1 MSGGTT
7 QQSGTSTS
15 VNQIPQWMT
24 DAGEQNYGFAQQVA
38 EQPLQQYQG
47 QMVADVAPQTQQ
59 SWDVAANSG
68 NVGADQ
74 YAAGSAGYLG
84 ALSQTPMQVSAGGPT
99 MQVNNPGNANAVTAG
114 QLSNTNL
121 SPYMDPYTQDVI
133 NATMPGMLQA
143 NALSQNQQGNAANS
157 ANAFGGSRQGIQQG
171 VAQAQGAMNV
181 GQMLANLNNQ
191 NFTQAQAAATGDINR
206 NLQAQT
212 TNQQSQQTDLARQN
226 TDLLA
231 NQQANANDLNRSLT
245 AQTTNQTAQ
254 QQKINSDI
262 LASQGLTNTGDSMNK
277 ADVANYG
284 LLSSAGAGESMQQ
297 QNDIN
302 AQMAK
307 FSQAFNYPQQQLGT
321 LLSSLGMTPHDTSTS
336 GQTTSQTTTPTDW
349 AGLISG
355 GIKDASSLYGMM
367 PSDKRLKKDIEPA
380 GQGPAG
386 IPVYKYR
393 FKGALAGSPKQ
404 QGPMAQ
410 DVQKVVPQAV
420 SQIPGSGG
428 KLQIHMP
435 TLSAATEPRG
445 YASGTPFVL
454 PNMTPASD
462 MGEQSTWR
470 MGGGADS
477 REEAID
483 MARPELKHLQDQQ
496 DFDRAMGR
504 EPRHYA
510 AGTPFVQ
517 PSLAAFVPPSSPGVA
532 KGIGAMSAF
541 RPPMKLP
548 RGATVAPMPKRF
560 AGGSADV
567 QPGPTVT
574 YPAGQSQQLMMGPP
588 QYAPVTA
595 AVRQQQDM
603 PLIDSRTTGRA
614 ILNDPRAAPMADPRT
629 FPAWKQFANGSAQVP
644 GDGSTDTVPSYLTPG
659 EAVLTP
665 GAAQHV
671 GRPKIAAL
679 NAMHPPVLSTFMP
692 PVGSRQATTVMRAGA
707 RGMKGALS
715 NTKLRPKIAGGLSV

>member
-15 VNQIPQWMT
+15 VNQIPAWMT

-262 LASQGLTNTGDSMNK
+262 LASQGLANTGDSMNK
-277 ADVANYG
+277 ANVANYG

-355 GIKDASSLYGMM
+355 GIKDASSLYGMI

-393 FKGALAGSPKQ
+393 FKGALADSPKQ

-445 YASGTPFVL
+445 YAEGTSFVQPDMRQITPDYFQRGKVPDDLSGVADP
-454 PNMTPASD
+454 TPA
-462 MGEQSTWR
+462 GQA
-470 MGGGADS
+470 G
-477 REEAID
+477 
-483 MARPELKHLQDQQ
+483 LKNLL
-496 DFDRAMGR
+496 DRGYAY
-504 EPRHYA
+504 PKHYA
-510 AGTPFVQ
+510 AGTAFVGQ

-560 AGGSADV
+560 AGGI
-567 QPGPTVT
+567 
-574 YPAGQSQQLMMGPP
+574 
-588 QYAPVTA
+588 A
-595 AVRQQQDM
+595 A
-603 PLIDSRTTGRA
+603 
-614 ILNDPRAAPMADPRT
+614 
-629 FPAWKQFANGSAQVP
+629 VP
-644 GDGSTDTVPSYLTPG
+644 GDGSDDTVPSYLTPG

-679 NAMHPPVLSTFMP
+679 NAMHPPTLSTFMP
-692 PVGSRQATTVMRAGA
+692 PVGSGQATTALRAGA

>member
-15 VNQIPQWMT
+15 INQIPQWMT
-24 DAGEQNYGFAQQVA
+24 DAGEQNYAYAQQVA

-74 YAAGSAGYLG
+74 YAAGSLGYLG
-84 ALSQTPMQVSAGGPT
+84 ALAQNPMQVSAGGPT
-99 MQVNNPGNANAVTAG
+99 MQVNNPGNATAITP
-114 QLSNTNL
+114 QNL
-121 SPYMDPYTQDVI
+121 AGTSLAPYMDPYTQDVI
-133 NATMPGMLQA
+133 NATMPGMIQA
-143 NALSQNQQGNAANS
+143 NALSQNQGANAANS

-171 VAQAQGAMNV
+171 VAQAQGAQNV
-181 GQMLANLNNQ
+181 GLMLANLNNA
-191 NFTQAQAAATGDINR
+191 NFQQAQTAATGDITR

-226 TDLLA
+226 QDLLA
-231 NQQANANDLNRSLT
+231 NQTANANDLQRRLA

-262 LASQGLTNTGDSMNK
+262 AASQGLTNTGDSMNK
-277 ADVANYG
+277 ANVANYG
-284 LLSSAGAGESMQQ
+284 LLSSAGASQSMQA

-321 LLSSLGMTPHDTSTS
+321 LLSALGMTPHDTSTAS
-336 GQTTSQTTTPTDW
+336 QSTQQTTTPTDW

-355 GIKDASSLYGMM
+355 GIKDASSIYGMM
-367 PSDKRLKKDIEPA
+367 PSDKRLKKDIEPV

-435 TLSAATEPRG
+435 TLEAATEPRG
-445 YASGTPFVL
+445 YA
-454 PNMTPASD
+454 
-462 MGEQSTWR
+462 
-470 MGGGADS
+470 
-477 REEAID
+477 
-483 MARPELKHLQDQQ
+483 
-496 DFDRAMGR
+496 
-504 EPRHYA
+504 
-510 AGTPFVQ
+510 AGTSFVQ
-517 PSLAAFVPPSSPGVA
+517 PSMTPFLPPASPLVA

-692 PVGSRQATTVMRAGA
+692 PVGSGQATTALRAGA
-707 RGMKGALS
+707 RGIKGALS

>member
-15 VNQIPQWMT
+15 VNQIPAWMT

-74 YAAGSAGYLG
+74 YQAGTAGYLG
-84 ALSQTPMQVSAGGPT
+84 ALGQTPSSIIPQSLA
-99 MQVNNPGNANAVTAG
+99 
-114 QLSNTNL
+114 STNL
-121 SPYMDPYTQDVI
+121 QPYMDPYTQSVI
-133 NATMPGMLQA
+133 NATMPGMIQA
-143 NALSQNQQGNAANS
+143 NALSQNQGANAANA

-171 VAQAQGAMNV
+171 VAQAQGAQNV
-181 GQMLANLNNQ
+181 GLMLANLNNA
-191 NFTQAQAAATGDINR
+191 NFQQAQTAATGDISR

-212 TNQQSQQTDLARQN
+212 SNQAE
-226 TDLLA
+226 
-231 NQQANANDLNRSLT
+231 QQA
-245 AQTTNQTAQ
+245 
-254 QQKINSDI
+254 KINSDI
-262 LASQGLTNTGDSMNK
+262 AASQGLTNTGDSMNK
-277 ADVANYG
+277 ANVANYNM
-284 LLSSAGAGESMQQ
+284 LQSAGAGQSMQAH
-297 QNDIN
+297 NEIN

-321 LLSSLGMTPHDTSTS
+321 LLSALGMTPHDTSTS
-336 GQTTSQTTTPTDW
+336 GQTTQQTTTPTDW
-349 AGLISG
+349 ASIISKG
-355 GIKDASSLYGMM
+355 ASAASDIYGMM
-367 PSDKRLKKDIEPA
+367 PSDERLKKDITPA
-380 GQGPAG
+380 GEGPAG

-420 SQIPGSGG
+420 SKIPGSGG

-435 TLSAATEPRG
+435 TLEAATEPRG
-445 YASGTPFVL
+445 
-454 PNMTPASD
+454 
-462 MGEQSTWR
+462 
-470 MGGGADS
+470 
-477 REEAID
+477 
-483 MARPELKHLQDQQ
+483 
-496 DFDRAMGR
+496 
-504 EPRHYA
+504 YA

-517 PSLAAFVPPSSPGVA
+517 PPLTPFLPPASPLVA

-548 RGATVAPMPKRF
+548 RGATMPMMPKRF
-560 AGGSADV
+560 AFGTADVGAPDMDDASLGDQIMGGDGSGFAGGLQKLGKDLGGGSGATPRPPAS
-567 QPGPTVT
+567 QPQKSTGWNAP
-574 YPAGQSQQLMMGPP
+574 SMG
-588 QYAPVTA
+588 YA
-595 AVRQQQDM
+595 
-603 PLIDSRTTGRA
+603 ISG
-614 ILNDPRAAPMADPRT
+614 
-629 FPAWKQFANGSAQVP
+629 FARGSAQVP
-644 GDGSTDTVPSYLTPG
+644 GFGPPDTVPSYLTPG

-692 PVGSRQATTVMRAGA
+692 PVGSGQATTAMRAGA
-707 RGMKGALS
+707 RGIKGALS
-715 NTKLRPKIAGGLSV
+715 NTKLRPKIAGGLSGA

>member
-15 VNQIPQWMT
+15 VNQIPQWMS
-24 DAGEQNYGFAQQVA
+24 DAGEQNYAYAQQVA

-74 YAAGSAGYLG
+74 YAAGSLGYLG
-84 ALSQTPMQVSAGGPT
+84 ALAQNPMQVSAGGPT
-99 MQVNNPGNANAVTAG
+99 MQVNNPGNAAAVTAG

-121 SPYMDPYTQDVI
+121 SPYLDPYTQDVI
-133 NATMPGMLQA
+133 NATMPGMIQA
-143 NALSQNQQGNAANS
+143 NALSQNQGANAANS

-171 VAQAQGAMNV
+171 VAQAQGAQNV
-181 GQMLANLNNQ
+181 GLMLANLNNA

-206 NLQAQT
+206 NLTAAT

-226 TDLLA
+226 QDLLA
-231 NQQANANDLNRSLT
+231 NQTANANDLNRSLT

-262 LASQGLTNTGDSMNK
+262 AASQGLTNTGDSMNK
-277 ADVANYG
+277 ANVANYG
-284 LLSSAGAGESMQQ
+284 LLSSAGASQSMQA

-321 LLSSLGMTPHDTSTS
+321 LLSALGMTPHDTSTA
-336 GQTTSQTTTPTDW
+336 GQTTQQTTTPTDW

-355 GIKDASSLYGMM
+355 GIKDASSIYGMM
-367 PSDKRLKKDIEPA
+367 PSDKRLKKDIEPV

-420 SQIPGSGG
+420 SKIPGSGG

-435 TLSAATEPRG
+435 TLEAATEPRG
-445 YASGTPFVL
+445 YA
-454 PNMTPASD
+454 
-462 MGEQSTWR
+462 
-470 MGGGADS
+470 
-477 REEAID
+477 
-483 MARPELKHLQDQQ
+483 
-496 DFDRAMGR
+496 
-504 EPRHYA
+504 
-510 AGTPFVQ
+510 AGTSFVQ
-517 PSLAAFVPPSSPGVA
+517 PSMTPFLPPASPLVA

-560 AGGSADV
+560 AGGI
-567 QPGPTVT
+567 
-574 YPAGQSQQLMMGPP
+574 
-588 QYAPVTA
+588 A
-595 AVRQQQDM
+595 A
-603 PLIDSRTTGRA
+603 
-614 ILNDPRAAPMADPRT
+614 
-629 FPAWKQFANGSAQVP
+629 VP
-644 GDGSTDTVPSYLTPG
+644 GDGSDDTVPSYLTPG

-692 PVGSRQATTVMRAGA
+692 PVGSGQATTALRAGA
-707 RGMKGALS
+707 RGIKGALS